1 MRKALPLALMA
12 LVLPGRAGA
21 QDADCAAPQTQA
33 EMNACAYQDW
43 EAADAALN
51 ALWPQARAVT
61 KAQDADLPDELKGAD
76 QALLNAQRAWITF
89 RDAQCASEGF
99 AMRGGSAEPLLIYG
113 CMASLTEDRVENLR
127 AVIEGY

>member
-1 MRKALPLALMA
+1 MRLAAVVL
-12 LVLPGRAGA
+12 LLSVLPVTSLA
-21 QDADCAAPQTQA
+21 QETDCAAAQTQA
-33 EMNACAYQDW
+33 EMNDCAYQDW
-43 EAADAALN
+43 EAADAVLN

-61 KAQDADLPDELKGAD
+61 KAQDADLPEELKGAD
-76 QALLNAQRAWITF
+76 QALLDAQRAWIAF

-113 CMASLTEDRVENLR
+113 CMASLTEDRVEDLR

>member
-1 MRKALPLALMA
+1 MRLAAVVLLLSMLPVTSLA
-12 LVLPGRAGA
+12 
-21 QDADCAAPQTQA
+21 QETDCAAAQTQA

-43 EAADAALN
+43 EAADAVLN

-61 KAQDADLPDELKGAD
+61 KAQDADLPEELKGAD
-76 QALLNAQRAWITF
+76 QALLNAQRAWIAF

-113 CMASLTEDRVENLR
+113 CMASLTEDRVEDLR

>member
-1 MRKALPLALMA
+1 MRLAAVVL
-12 LVLPGRAGA
+12 LLSVLPVTSLA
-21 QDADCAAPQTQA
+21 QETDCAAAQTQA

-43 EAADAALN
+43 EAADAVLN

-61 KAQDADLPDELKGAD
+61 KAQDADLPEELKGAD
-76 QALLNAQRAWITF
+76 QALLDAQRAWIAF

-113 CMASLTEDRVENLR
+113 CMASLTEDRVEDLR

>member
-1 MRKALPLALMA
+1 MRLAAVVL
-12 LVLPGRAGA
+12 LLSVLPVTSLA
-21 QDADCAAPQTQA
+21 QESTCEEAQTQA

-51 ALWPQARAVT
+51 ALWPQARAVM

-76 QALLNAQRAWITF
+76 QALLNAQRAWIAF

-99 AMRGGSAEPLLIYG
+99 AMRGGSAEQLLIYG
-113 CMASLTEDRVENLR
+113 CMASLTEDRVEDLR

>member
-1 MRKALPLALMA
+1 MRLAAVVL
-12 LVLPGRAGA
+12 LLSVLPVTSLA
-21 QDADCAAPQTQA
+21 QETDCAAAQTQT

-43 EAADAALN
+43 EAADAVLN

-61 KAQDADLPDELKGAD
+61 KAQDADLPEELKGAD
-76 QALLNAQRAWITF
+76 QALLNAQRAWIAF

-113 CMASLTEDRVENLR
+113 CMASLTEDRVEDLR

>member
-1 MRKALPLALMA
+1 MRLAAVVL
-12 LVLPGRAGA
+12 LLSVLPVISLA
-21 QDADCAAPQTQA
+21 QESDCEEAQTQA

-43 EAADAALN
+43 EAADAVLN

-61 KAQDADLPDELKGAD
+61 KAQDADLPEELKGAD
-76 QALLNAQRAWITF
+76 QALLNAQRAWIAF

-113 CMASLTEDRVENLR
+113 CMASLTEDRVEDLR